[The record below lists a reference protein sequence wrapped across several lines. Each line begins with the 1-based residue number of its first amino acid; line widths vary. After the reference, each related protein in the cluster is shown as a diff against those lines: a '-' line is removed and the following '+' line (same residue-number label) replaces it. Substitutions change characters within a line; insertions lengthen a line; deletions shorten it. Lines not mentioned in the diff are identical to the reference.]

1 MLINNAGI
9 TGIMNK
15 EMTSEG
21 LEKMMATN
29 YFGPYL
35 LTHKL
40 LDHLTTSAPSRII
53 FVSSIAY
60 RLTSGL
66 DLENMNAEKS
76 YNYAK
81 IYYDS
86 KLALLFLMKE
96 LVKRLERS
104 EITVNCLH
112 PGSVDTNL
120 FNNFDFYL
128 RLLLKTIFIPFL
140 WRM

>member
-40 LDHLTTSAPSRII
+40 LDHLTTNAPSRII

-60 RLTSGL
+60 RLTNGL
-66 DLENMNAEKS
+66 DLENMNEEKS
-76 YNYAK
+76 YRGTIMQK
-81 IYYDS
+81 S
-86 KLALLFLMKE
+86 T
-96 LVKRLERS
+96 KR
-104 EITVNCLH
+104 VNWL
-112 PGSVDTNL
+112 SY
-120 FNNFDFYL
+120 F
-128 RLLLKTIFIPFL
+128 
-140 WRM
+140 